1 MWSVWFVFV
10 TVVFILSALWWI
22 RIRGLWKLPD
32 GRNWLRGKL
41 GLVLMLSKSLIQFS
55 LDGQG
60 CIPSLLFDLSP
71 NYDGGNE
78 DNAHSFKGP
87 QACTSGLSAPD
98 PEAGHHHPTLPHTI
112 LDTHEQVWVSLMFGH
127 CFFLLCPG
135 VHKVLL
141 PPKSPSPQSCVSS
154 GSCVMGLMATSSKRV
169 YGIPRSAAPRAP
181 VPVAGNCWP
190 IPPQET
196 FKNSSG
202 SVFEGSL
209 GPGAH
214 KVCLSPPCISGEYGV
229 WF

>member
-1 MWSVWFVFV
+1 
-10 TVVFILSALWWI
+10 
-22 RIRGLWKLPD
+22 
-32 GRNWLRGKL
+32 
-41 GLVLMLSKSLIQFS
+41 MLSKSLIQFS

-78 DNAHSFKGP
+78 DNANSFKRP

-98 PEAGHHHPTLPHTI
+98 PEAGHHQPTLPHTI

-154 GSCVMGLMATSSKRV
+154 GSCVMGLMATSSKRA
-169 YGIPRSAAPRAP
+169 YAIPKSAAP
-181 VPVAGNCWP
+181 
-190 IPPQET
+190 
-196 FKNSSG
+196 SS
-202 SVFEGSL
+202 SL
-209 GPGAH
+209 LLPESLPLWQSTADLYLH
-214 KVCLSPPCISGEYGV
+214 KRHSNTVLSQSLWSLWVLVHTRFVGV
-229 WF
+229 H

>member
-1 MWSVWFVFV
+1 
-10 TVVFILSALWWI
+10 
-22 RIRGLWKLPD
+22 
-32 GRNWLRGKL
+32 
-41 GLVLMLSKSLIQFS
+41 MLSKSLIQFS

-78 DNAHSFKGP
+78 DNANSFKRP

-98 PEAGHHHPTLPHTI
+98 PEAGHHQPTLPHTI

-169 YGIPRSAAPRAP
+169 YGMPRSAAPRAP
-181 VPVAGNCWP
+181 APVASNC
-190 IPPQET
+190 
-196 FKNSSG
+196 
-202 SVFEGSL
+202 
-209 GPGAH
+209 
-214 KVCLSPPCISGEYGV
+214 
-229 WF
+229 